1 MRKLALSL
9 GSGRQAAAWRPA
21 SMTVDEIWERIK
33 KPIRTSETNEQYW
46 QMTRNEREAVKDKGA
61 FVGGTL
67 KGTRRKKEE
76 VVSRS
81 MVTMDY
87 DKLTPDF
94 FDGYEKSHRFHGG
107 CATH

>member
-21 SMTVDEIWERIK
+21 SMTADEIWQRIEN
-33 KPIRTSETNEQYW
+33 PVRTPETNAQYW
-46 QMTRNEREAVKDKGA
+46 QMTRNEREVAKDKGA

-67 KGTRRKKEE
+67 KGARRKKEE

-81 MVTMDY
+81 MVTMDF

-94 FDGYEKSHRFHGG
+94 FDEYERTHRFF
-107 CATH
+107 TMLY